1 MITAIMKKI
10 CTLVFISFLFQVSYG
25 QYTDY
30 YWVGGS
36 GDVSDYANHWA
47 TSSGGSTFHTE
58 EPDSDSNL
66 IFDSN
71 SFSSS
76 GQTVS
81 LTAGLI
87 CHDFLAK
94 NTTNSPTFEANS
106 NDISIYGSYSLNP
119 SASYNFNAVYFQSS
133 NSETIDLDGLT
144 INSFY
149 ERWEFNN
156 GGTYEFISDATFDAN
171 FIDVTGGF
179 IQINSGVTF
188 TTTRLIRL
196 NAGATLL
203 NFGTLIFDSG
213 SYLNI
218 VSGGVSGNDI
228 IFKRN
233 TTFGESEGK
242 YSIVGS
248 PVTSASTSTLG
259 NIVYKY
265 DESQDY
271 IGNDGL
277 DRFVQVTSPETMTP
291 GKGYFSANTGTIT
304 VSGMPNLGNI
314 DVSLEYSSSAST
326 EADYDGFN
334 LVSNPYPTTLKVS
347 NFLNANGTSGTGA
360 ISDEIYL
367 WVDGGSNNG
376 RRSNTDYLTVNGVG
390 YVGGSLSRAGDYN
403 NNLGSFQGFF
413 VKATGTGQTLSF
425 TESMRNVESGD
436 DDNFFR
442 ESQEEIFKI
451 RVAVENEKLHAETL
465 IGFLEDATMGFDP
478 VYDAKSMLASN
489 ALNITTLISNTAY
502 SIQGRPLTSETDYI
516 PLNFVTE
523 TEGAHQLIFD
533 FEHLPFDQKVSLYDT
548 YNSKVYDLNVNDTY
562 DFTSDVGNFQ
572 DRFQLITGN
581 KIIMAVEENLSSTVK
596 YTFSK
601 NNVNVKSAQP
611 IQSAVIYSLQGKVL
625 DKMLFE
631 SHEKVRSFRMKN
643 YQEKLI
649 IIMTTDIYGK
659 SDVQKFLIK

>member
-1 MITAIMKKI
+1 MKKI
-10 CTLVFISFLFQVSYG
+10 FTIVFTSFLFQVSFG

-66 IFDSN
+66 IFDAN

-81 LTAGLI
+81 ITAGLF
-87 CHDFLAK
+87 CHDFSAK
-94 NTTNSPTFEANS
+94 NATNSPHFEANS
-106 NDISIYGSYSLNP
+106 TDINIFGSYSLNP
-119 SASYNFNAVYFQSS
+119 SATYNFSAVYFQSS
-133 NSETIDLDGLT
+133 NTETIDIGGLT
-144 INSFY
+144 INSFF
-149 ERWEFNN
+149 ERWAFNN
-156 GGTYEFISDATFDAN
+156 GTYEFISDVTFDAN

-196 NAGATLL
+196 NSGATLL

-271 IGNDGL
+271 MGNDGL
-277 DRFVQVTSPETMTP
+277 DRFVQITSPETMTP

-314 DVSLEYSSSAST
+314 DIPLEYSSSAST

-347 NFLNANGTSGTGA
+347 NFLSANGTSGTGA

-376 RRSNTDYLTVNGVG
+376 RRSNTDYMTVNGVG

-425 TESMRNVESGD
+425 TESMRNLDSGD

-442 ESQEEIFKI
+442 ESPKEIFKI
-451 RVAVENEKLHAETL
+451 RVALENEKLHAETL
-465 IGFLEDATMGFDP
+465 IGFLEDATMGLDP
-478 VYDAKSMLASN
+478 LYDARSMLASN
-489 ALNITTLISNTAY
+489 ALNITTLIGNTAY
-502 SIQGRPLTSETDYI
+502 SIQGRPLTSDKDNI
-516 PLNFVTE
+516 ALNFETK
-523 TEGAHQLIFD
+523 TEGIHQLIFD
-533 FEHLPFDQKVSLYDT
+533 FEHLPIDQKVSLYDSYT
-548 YNSKVYDLNVNDTY
+548 SKVHDLNVSDTY
-562 DFTSDVGNFQ
+562 EFTSNAGSFS

-581 KIIMAVEENLSSTVK
+581 KIIMAFDENLNATVE
-596 YTFSK
+596 YTFS
-601 NNVNVKSAQP
+601 NNEVNLRSAQS
-611 IQSAVIYSLQGKVL
+611 IQSIVIYSFQGKVL
-625 DKMLFE
+625 DEMIFE
-631 SHEKVRSFRMKN
+631 SQEKARSFRMKN
-643 YQEKLI
+643 CKEKLI
-649 IIMTTDIYGK
+649 ILQATDIHGK

>member
-1 MITAIMKKI
+1 MKKI
-10 CTLVFISFLFQVSYG
+10 CSLVFTSFLFQISYG

-94 NTTNSPTFEANS
+94 NTTNSPHFEANS

-119 SASYNFNAVYFQSS
+119 SASYNFSAVYFQSS

-144 INSFY
+144 INSFF

-196 NAGATLL
+196 NSGATLL

-347 NFLNANGTSGTGA
+347 NFLSANGTSGTGA

-376 RRSNTDYLTVNGVG
+376 RRSNTDYMTVNGVG

-425 TESMRNVESGD
+425 TESMRNVENGD

-442 ESQEEIFKI
+442 ESPEEIFKI
-451 RVAVENEKLHAETL
+451 RVGVENEELHAETL
-465 IGFLEDATMGFDP
+465 IGFLEDATAGLDP
-478 VYDAKSMLASN
+478 VYDAKSIFSSDE
-489 ALNITTLISNTAY
+489 LNITTLIDNIAY
-502 SIQGRPLTSETDYI
+502 IIQGRPLRSDTDNI
-516 PLNFVTE
+516 VLNFE
-523 TEGAHQLIFD
+523 TKTAGKHTIDFRLESIPNGTDIVLLDKYTNRSISITNNSVYEFTSSKGSFSDRFELLVSNQVITGVLGEEVNPLVQYQVKGDQLLAKSTSKIQLI
-533 FEHLPFDQKVSLYDT
+533 EMV
-548 YNSKVYDLNVNDTY
+548 DLN
-562 DFTSDVGNFQ
+562 G
-572 DRFQLITGN
+572 
-581 KIIMAVEENLSSTVK
+581 
-596 YTFSK
+596 
-601 NNVNVKSAQP
+601 
-611 IQSAVIYSLQGKVL
+611 
-625 DKMLFE
+625 KMLFRKE
-631 SHEKVRSFRMKN
+631 SETSNMEMKLPLLKTN
-643 YQEKLI
+643 KLI
-649 IIMTTDIYGK
+649 IVRAYLENGMIIN
-659 SDVQKFLIK
+659 QKLQIK